1 MIEPSGFVSRL
12 MTFVLAGCLTALV
25 VLIVALAQ
33 MFPLSR
39 TQIFFLADQPKSDR
53 MISIE
58 KFDMTAQNLGTYK
71 ENFIKEYVIARNEI
85 APSNTAMRRRWRVG
99 DGPVYA
105 YSSIDVYAD
114 FKQTDF
120 WYAIMEGKYEPLMF
134 RCEVSFDKI
143 MPRETG
149 GEIEKY
155 AVRFHYICTDE
166 FAGHKVAKDFTISI
180 GLQFQT
186 KLRWSERLDNPLGLK
201 VVAYEIESGGGDP
214 LNILQWLKKE
224 TEK

>member
-25 VLIVALAQ
+25 VLIAALAH
-33 MFPLSR
+33 MFPLNR
-39 TQIFFLADQPKSDR
+39 TQVFFLTDRPKSER
-53 MISIE
+53 IISIE
-58 KFDMTAQNLGTYK
+58 NFNMTAENIEAYK
-71 ENFIKEYVIARNEI
+71 ANFIKEYIVARNRI
-85 APSNTAMRRRWRVG
+85 VPSNLTMRQKWRVG

-120 WYAIMEGKYEPLMF
+120 WYAIMEGKFEPLNF
-134 RCEVSFDKI
+134 RCDVSFDAI
-143 MPRETG
+143 SPRKTG
-149 GEIEKY
+149 GDVERF
-155 AVRFHYICTDE
+155 AVKFRYVCADE
-166 FAGHKVAKDFTISI
+166 FTGHSLSKDFTILL

-186 KLRWSERLDNPLGLK
+186 NLKWNERLDNPLGLK

-224 TEK
+224 T